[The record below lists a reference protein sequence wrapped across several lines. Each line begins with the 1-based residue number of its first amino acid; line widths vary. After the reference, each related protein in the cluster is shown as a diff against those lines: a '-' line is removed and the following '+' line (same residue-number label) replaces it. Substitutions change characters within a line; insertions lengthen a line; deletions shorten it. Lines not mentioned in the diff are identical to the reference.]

1 MGGEVKGF
9 GAKCCHLNSLFVD
22 LRKMYPGAPVKQ
34 LSRKGRQ
41 MNLLSSLILPAG
53 GLPLN

>member
-1 MGGEVKGF
+1 M
-9 GAKCCHLNSLFVD
+9 FVD